1 MTPLRLRLL
10 ADDAIVLA
18 VAVALI
24 VFPAIAVWRLW

>member
-18 VAVALI
+18 VAIALV
-24 VFPAIAVWRLW
+24 VFSAVAVWRLW